1 MGRKPFSHS
10 DYNGLLIV
18 DKPIGWSSM
27 DVIRRIRRATN
38 RCKAGHAGT
47 LDPLATG
54 VVVCCLGKATKL
66 VDQLMA
72 GTKVYTTKVDL
83 SAFTQTDD
91 LEGEREEVSIDTPPT
106 QLQVLNA
113 VEQLTGEIQQI
124 PPMYS
129 AIHINGQR
137 AYKLARKG
145 QTVEIEPRTVM
156 VHAIRLLDYQWPYA
170 ELEITCGKGTY
181 IRSIARDLGKL
192 LNTGGHC
199 ATLRRTTVGP
209 YTLEQA
215 IPGSRLDEPIT
226 QADLIPVDEIPHIA
240 ESS

>member
-91 LEGEREEVSIDTPPT
+91 LEGQREEVNVDTPPT
-106 QLQVLNA
+106 QQQFLEALKK
-113 VEQLTGEIQQI
+113 LTGEIQQI

-145 QTVEIEPRTVM
+145 ETVEIEPRSVM
-156 VHAIRLLDYQWPYA
+156 VHAINLLDYQWPY
-170 ELEITCGKGTY
+170 
-181 IRSIARDLGKL
+181 
-192 LNTGGHC
+192 
-199 ATLRRTTVGP
+199 
-209 YTLEQA
+209 
-215 IPGSRLDEPIT
+215 
-226 QADLIPVDEIPHIA
+226 
-240 ESS
+240 

>member
-1 MGRKPFSHS
+1 MGRSPYSHS
-10 DYNGLLIV
+10 DYNGILVV
-18 DKPIGWSSM
+18 DKSSGISSM
-27 DVIRRIRRATN
+27 DIIRRIRNATN

-66 VDQLMA
+66 VDSLM
-72 GTKVYTTKVDL
+72 GQTKIYETKVDL

-91 LEGEREEVSIDTPPT
+91 LEGDREEIVVDTPPT
-106 QLQVLNA
+106 QEKI
-113 VEQLTGEIQQI
+113 VEALPQLTGEIQQI
-124 PPMYS
+124 PPIYS

-145 QTVEIEPRTVM
+145 ETVEIDPRTVT
-156 VHAIRLLDYQWPYA
+156 VYSIDLLDYQWPMVD
-170 ELEITCGKGTY
+170 LKIVCGKGTY

-199 ATLRRTTVGP
+199 ATLRRTAVGDYTVEKAIP
-209 YTLEQA
+209 MSRLEQ
-215 IPGSRLDEPIT
+215 PIT
-226 QADLIPVDEIPHIA
+226 QEDLIDLPKPQVANP
-240 ESS
+240 